1 MTRFRQERALQ
12 PVGAPPC
19 CAVCCA
25 LPVPLWASVRAL
37 VSDSQVHRGRS
48 CEVQTGEG
56 QTPSARDWEGFPEEV
71 ASVEAWSLWAFPR
84 SRTGE
89 GRRQSKAEK
98 ALERREG

>member
-1 MTRFRQERALQ
+1 M
-12 PVGAPPC
+12 
-19 CAVCCA
+19 
-25 LPVPLWASVRAL
+25 
-37 VSDSQVHRGRS
+37 
-48 CEVQTGEG
+48 QTGEG